1 MDSVYSRSGE
11 SWGAGMRVLVTGGAG
26 FIGRYLV
33 KALRDD
39 GDKVVVL
46 DNLKRGDR
54 TVIPEDVSFIEGDIR
69 DYSTVR
75 NAMSGCD
82 IVYHLAAQ
90 SNVMGAVNDPDYS
103 FTSNVVGTYYV
114 LKSAAAVGIS
124 RIVFTS
130 SREVYGEVEKLPV
143 TEDQPTTPK
152 NPYGASK
159 VAGEAYCRVAHA
171 TNGIDVNVVRLAN
184 VYGVGDHDRVI
195 PRWLN
200 LARRGEDLTLYGGEQ
215 ILDFVPINLVI
226 GALRKAGEISFH
238 GAPVNVGSGQGVSL
252 RTLATRIRELPDV
265 HVDMRILP
273 ARSIEVTKFAADVT
287 RMEEILGLT
296 PPNDPLEDLPAL
308 WAHTQSEPQPS
319 GPHVEG

>member
-1 MDSVYSRSGE
+1 MYSRSGE
-11 SWGAGMRVLVTGGAG
+11 SWCAGMRVLVTGGAG
-26 FIGRYLV
+26 FIGRHLV

-69 DYSTVR
+69 DYSTVHD
-75 NAMSGCD
+75 AMSSCD

-114 LKSAAAVGIS
+114 LKSAAAVGIN

-171 TNGIDVNVVRLAN
+171 TNSIDVNVVRLAN

-200 LARRGEDLTLYGGEQ
+200 LAQRGEDLTLYGGEQ

-252 RTLATRIRELPDV
+252 RTLAARIRELPDV

-296 PPNDPLEDLPAL
+296 PPNDPLEDLPVL

>member
-1 MDSVYSRSGE
+1 
-11 SWGAGMRVLVTGGAG
+11 MRVLVTGGAG
-26 FIGRYLV
+26 FIGRHLV

-75 NAMSGCD
+75 NAMSSCD

-114 LKSAAAVGIS
+114 LKSAAAVGIN

-200 LARRGEDLTLYGGEQ
+200 LAQRGEDLTLYGGEQ

-252 RTLATRIRELPDV
+252 RTLAARIRELPDV

-296 PPNDPLEDLPAL
+296 PPDDPLEDLPVL
-308 WAHTQSEPQPS
+308 WTHTQSEPQPS